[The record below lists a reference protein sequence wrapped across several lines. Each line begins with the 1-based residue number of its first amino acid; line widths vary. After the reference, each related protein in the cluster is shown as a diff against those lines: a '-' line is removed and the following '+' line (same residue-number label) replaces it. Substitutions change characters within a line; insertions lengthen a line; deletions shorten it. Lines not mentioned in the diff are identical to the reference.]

1 MGLPFDWLLS
11 VIRAGYDRLHIQGV
25 NFIWISMAAVEI
37 LVGKKIRNGFI
48 IFVLKL
54 FFEI

>member
-37 LVGKKIRNGFI
+37 LVGKKFAMD
-48 IFVLKL
+48 LLSL
-54 FFEI
+54 F